1 MEYPEPMVT
10 ISLSEYLS
18 LKDNINTEN
27 VTDEDYLELFN
38 LVGSYYNQH
47 VAFENGTT
55 RIIPEN
61 TNIFLKKIQNK
72 FYIKKNK
79 K

>member
-1 MEYPEPMVT
+1 MEYLKPMVT
-10 ISLSEYLS
+10 ISLDEYLL

-38 LVGSYYNQH
+38 IIKEYYKQH

-55 RIIPEN
+55 SIIPESFP
-61 TNIFLKKIQNK
+61 IFIKHIQNK
-72 FYIKKNK
+72 FYIKKNNK
-79 K
+79 